1 MACVQLR
8 TYYFFMSP
16 GTDVR
21 KQGLLKSYAAA
32 VTFILKVADADDK
45 WSFTHFAPSGVAQ
58 MLTIAA
64 MVLLKVVNSSYANHI
79 DTEEGRRAFN
89 TAASLIRKTSVEDND
104 LQGRV
109 NKIIAQLWSLHH
121 NLNQRKEEE
130 PTVHI
135 NTRWGA
141 SLLHDSLWTWR
152 EEFGGQKA
160 LPPVLNSPSTSSP
173 SNLRPIFTGT
183 VSPHCSHL
191 LRNKNWL
198 LILMQIPHLVPR
210 GVSKGGVRKQISQ
223 KICQSANKIRPPGH
237 LKYLGLTI

>member
-16 GTDVR
+16 KTDVR

-32 VTFILKVADADDK
+32 VTFISKVANAEDK
-45 WSFTHFAPSGVAQ
+45 WSFTLFSPSGFMR
-58 MLTIAA
+58 MLTVAA
-64 MVLLKVVNSSYANHI
+64 MVLMKVVNSSYASYI
-79 DTEEGRRAFN
+79 DTEEGSRAFN
-89 TAASLIRKTSVEDND
+89 TAASLLRKSSVEDND

-109 NKIIAQLWSLHH
+109 NKIIAQLWNLHR
-121 NLNQRKEEE
+121 NLNQRKVED

-160 LPPVLNSPSTSSP
+160 PPPVLNPPTSSSP
-173 SNLRPIFTGT
+173 NSRPVSTGT
-183 VSPHCSHL
+183 VSPYYNHL
-191 LRNKNWL
+191 L
-198 LILMQIPHLVPR
+198 
-210 GVSKGGVRKQISQ
+210 
-223 KICQSANKIRPPGH
+223 
-237 LKYLGLTI
+237 